1 MVTIML
7 SDEQA
12 MRLRMV
18 IMLTTRYR
26 TNEAEAC
33 ERLSRE
39 TNQDGTPKYPA
50 MASNAAWWRETDATV
65 KEIQKKLESVQES

>member
-1 MVTIML
+1 MVTITL

-33 ERLSRE
+33 ERLSKE
-39 TNQDGTPKYPA
+39 TNEDGTAKYPA
-50 MASNAAWWRETDATV
+50 MASNAAWWKETNIIVEEILEIIKDA
-65 KEIQKKLESVQES
+65 